1 MSTYSRWYVD
11 DLVSRISSDRHN
23 SSDFDD
29 AMARILDIIIC
40 KNMDVEEMMAIFDEI
55 KSAIEQ
61 DGNAC
66 YDPYYLSDLKRRIER
81 RRYNESKQTSSDDQA
96 KQQSNMGSVRRKKQ
110 KREEQKKDV
119 DDRTYRFKCFG
130 CLR

>member
-1 MSTYSRWYVD
+1 MSIYSRWYID
-11 DLVSRISSDRHN
+11 ESVSRISSDRH
-23 SSDFDD
+23 SDSDFDD
-29 AMARILDIIIC
+29 AIARILDIIIC
-40 KNMDVEEMMAIFDEI
+40 KNMNAEEMIAIFDEI
-55 KSAIEQ
+55 KSVMEQ

-66 YDPYYLSDLKRRIER
+66 YNPDYLSDLKHRVER
-81 RRYNESKQTSSDDQA
+81 RRYNESKQTTSADQA
-96 KQQSNMGSVRRKKQ
+96 QRQSHMGSVRRKKQ

>member
-1 MSTYSRWYVD
+1 MSIYSRSYIDESVP
-11 DLVSRISSDRHN
+11 RISSDRHN

-29 AMARILDIIIC
+29 TIARILDVIIC
-40 KNMDVEEMMAIFDEI
+40 KNMNTEEMMAIFDEI
-55 KSAIEQ
+55 KSVIEQ

-66 YDPYYLSDLKRRIER
+66 YDPDYLSDLKRRIER

-96 KQQSNMGSVRRKKQ
+96 ERQSHMGSIRRKKQ
-110 KREEQKKDV
+110 KERSMEKDV
-119 DDRTYRFKCFG
+119 DDRTYRFKRFG

>member
-1 MSTYSRWYVD
+1 MSVYSRWYID
-11 DLVSRISSDRHN
+11 ESISRISSDRHN

-29 AMARILDIIIC
+29 AMARILDVIIC
-40 KNMDVEEMMAIFDEI
+40 KNMNAEELLAIFDEI
-55 KSAIEQ
+55 KSVMEQ

-66 YDPYYLSDLKRRIER
+66 YDPDYLSDLKRRIER
-81 RRYNESKQTSSDDQA
+81 RRYNESKQTSSNDQA
-96 KQQSNMGSVRRKKQ
+96 QQQSHMGSVRRKKQ
-110 KREEQKKDV
+110 KRKEKEKDV